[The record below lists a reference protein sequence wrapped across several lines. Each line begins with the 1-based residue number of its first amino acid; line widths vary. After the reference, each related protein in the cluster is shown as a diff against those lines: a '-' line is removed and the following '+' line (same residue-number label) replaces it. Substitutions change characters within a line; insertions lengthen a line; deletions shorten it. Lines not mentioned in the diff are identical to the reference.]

1 MTPIGN
7 LEGYS
12 YTLVMNMP
20 RSIDPFL
27 NYSRGKHDTMKNNS
41 RFASLTDKIAALD
54 DANEALTTSQAGYKA
69 KPQTVGKATRD
80 ADDKAA
86 RTALKVLASSVQ
98 TMATADP
105 DNAEKIITEAGFDVK
120 KIPIHQKQK
129 NTVIDGPE
137 SGSVII
143 FGEGRGAHNF
153 RMSLDGVSWTNL
165 IGSKDSRKIQ
175 RGLVVGKTYYFQ
187 TMKALSNG
195 EEGEWSQTLDIVV
208 R

>member
-1 MTPIGN
+1 MSPIGN

-12 YTLVMNMP
+12 YILVMKMP
-20 RSIDPFL
+20 RPIDLFL

-41 RFASLTDKIAALD
+41 RFASLTLQIAALD
-54 DANEALTTSQAGYKA
+54 EANIALTTSQAGYKA
-69 KPQTVGKATRD
+69 KPQTVTKATRD

-98 TMATADP
+98 TMATADSA
-105 DNAEKIITEAGFDVK
+105 NAEKIITDAGFDVK
-120 KIPIHQKQK
+120 IIPIKQKQK

-143 FGEGRGAHNF
+143 FGEGGGPHNF
-153 RMSLDGVSWTNL
+153 RQSIDGVTWTNL
-165 IGSKDSRKIQ
+165 IGSKDSRKNQ
-175 RGLVVGKTYYFQ
+175 RGLIVGKLYYFQ
-187 TMKALSNG
+187 TMKALKGG
-195 EEGEWSQTLDIVV
+195 EEGEWSQTLSIVV

>member
-7 LEGYS
+7 LDGYS

-20 RSIDPFL
+20 RPIDLFL

-41 RFASLTDKIAALD
+41 RFASLTDQIAALD
-54 DANEALTTSQAGYKA
+54 EANIALTTSQAGYKA
-69 KPQTVGKATRD
+69 KPQTVTRATRD

-86 RTALKVLASSVQ
+86 RLALKVLANSVQ

-105 DNAEKIITEAGFDVK
+105 ANAEKIITDAGFDVK
-120 KIPIHQKQK
+120 IIPIKQKQK

-165 IGSKDSRKIQ
+165 IGNKDSRKIQ
-175 RGLVVGKTYYFQ
+175 RGLVVGKSYYFQ